1 MIFKL
6 TRSFTFTMVSCSDQ
20 SVWKCWRKNNEY
32 DLRFVL
38 NEEGG
43 GGRCEAKPGVKES
56 EGLSVWYQNVGN
68 ISASCNKHF
77 TNNCNMNIISYTP
90 MHEHYIGD
98 PWTLLS
104 RAAAGQLG
112 LKRLSQKNV
121 HMRCV
126 KISDKRMTKKW
137 WKSNII

>member
-98 PWTLLS
+98 PWTLYCICI
-104 RAAAGQLG
+104 
-112 LKRLSQKNV
+112 LSQFMIFWRSCPMHCYEYV
-121 HMRCV
+121 
-126 KISDKRMTKKW
+126 ITTMTT
-137 WKSNII
+137 